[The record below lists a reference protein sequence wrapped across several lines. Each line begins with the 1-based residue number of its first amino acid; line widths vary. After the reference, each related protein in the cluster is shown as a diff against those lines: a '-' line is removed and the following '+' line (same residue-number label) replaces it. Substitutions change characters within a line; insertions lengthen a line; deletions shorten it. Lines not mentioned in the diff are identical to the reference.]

1 MKGKIMEQR
10 PQRASCRWLL
20 VWAYAA
26 MLFSGLLLAGSGVSA
41 GETLKIGILEEPKTL
56 NVWRATDAWSNKV
69 LGLLYQPLYVRDP
82 KTLELIPW
90 LAAEQP
96 FFDEKDLSYT
106 VKLRP
111 AKWSDGTEL
120 TSEDVAF
127 TGNFINEFKVPED
140 YSKWDFISKIETPD
154 KQTVKFYLKEPQATF
169 LTRTLTTP
177 IVQKKEWVDRI
188 EAAKKT
194 EKPLGTLLNEKIDS
208 PVSSGPFI
216 LKEWREGSYLF
227 LQKNPRFFGTGQK
240 IQGRLLGPYI
250 DGVIFKLFG
259 TSDAAIL
266 ALKKGTIDMFWW
278 GVQPG
283 YMEDLKANPDIE
295 LFQNEKSSLY
305 YMGFNVRKPPFNDP
319 NLRRAIATLVD
330 EDFIIKRI
338 LQGYGVKM
346 HSIVPSGNAFWYCPD
361 VPKYGEGLDREG
373 RIKKAFDILRQAG
386 YTWQTAPVEASG
398 KVVNGD
404 GIRLPDGSPMEKF
417 TILTPPADYDPH
429 RAMCG
434 MMMQEW
440 LRMLGI
446 PAYSKPMA
454 FGALLQ
460 QVKARHEFDAFVL
473 GYGNLSLDPDYLR
486 NFFLSSN
493 DKPNGWNMSGYNN
506 PEFDKIADGSAKA
519 LDRDKRQALIWEMQ
533 KIVMRDVPYLPLYNP
548 NLIEAV
554 QKGRFTGWVQML
566 GGIGNLWTFCELKP
580 AK

>member
-1 MKGKIMEQR
+1 MGVMNQKPEKG
-10 PQRASCRWLL
+10 SCGWLMA
-20 VWAYAA
+20 WACAVIFA
-26 MLFSGLLLAGSGVSA
+26 LGFLFAGAQASA
-41 GETLKIGILEEPKTL
+41 GEMLKMGLLEEPKTL
-56 NVWRATDAWSNKV
+56 NVWRATDAWSRKV
-69 LGLLYQPLYVRDP
+69 LGLLYQPLYIRDP

-96 FFDEKDLSYT
+96 VFNEKDLSYT
-106 VKLRP
+106 VKLRS
-111 AKWSDGTEL
+111 ARWSDGAEL

-127 TGNFINEFKVPED
+127 TGNFIREFKIPQY
-140 YSKWDFISKIETPD
+140 YSKWNFIKDIQTPD
-154 KQTVKFYLKEPQATF
+154 AHTVTFYLKEPQAIF
-169 LTRTLTTP
+169 VSRSLTTP
-177 IVQKKEWVDRI
+177 IVQKKEWMDRI

-194 EKPLGTLLNEKIDS
+194 EKPLGTILNEKIED
-208 PVSSGPFI
+208 PVSSGPFV

-227 LQKNPRFFGTGQK
+227 LTKNPHFFGTGQT

-250 DGVIFKLFG
+250 DGVIFKVFG

-283 YMEDLKANPDIE
+283 YMEDLRANLNID

-305 YMGFNVRKPPFNDP
+305 YMGFNVRRPPFDDP
-319 NLRRAIATLVD
+319 ILRRAVATLVD
-330 EDFIIKRI
+330 GDFIIKRI
-338 LQGYGVKM
+338 LQGYAVKM
-346 HSIVPSGNAFWYCPD
+346 HSIVPPGNTFWYCPD

-373 RIKKAFDILRQAG
+373 RIKKAFKTLRDAG
-386 YTWQTAPVEASG
+386 YTWQTAPVETSG
-398 KVVNGD
+398 KIVNGE
-404 GIRLPDGSPMEKF
+404 GIILPNGQPMTQF

-460 QVKARHEFDAFVL
+460 QVKARHDFDAFVL

-493 DKPNGWNMSGYNN
+493 DKPNGWNMSGYRN
-506 PEFDKIADGSAKA
+506 PEFDKIANESARTM
-519 LDRDKRQALIWEMQ
+519 DRDKRQTLIWEMQ
-533 KIVMRDVPYLPLYNP
+533 KIIMRDVPYLPLYNP
-548 NLIEAV
+548 KLIEAV
-554 QKGRFTGWVQML
+554 HKGRFTGWVQML

-580 AK
+580 VK